1 MPVGFTGPILPTTYS
16 YDANGNQTGSVGPT
30 GTITNTYDLRNELV
44 QITGPSTNETFV
56 YDGQGDRLRA
66 YDLSGPTPVLANDAQ
81 DVAAGMSDLV
91 SDGSSDYIYL
101 SPGSG
106 QAPLVGYNLS
116 TQRATTLGTDLLGS
130 VRLVTDPTGA
140 VIGAGRLR
148 CLGQRAAQPGHAQ
161 PAPARRYWPDC
172 KGASPSATPGNTTT
186 PVPARMTCGPGSTA
200 RSRGSS
206 RASIP
211 WWTRPASRM
220 STRATIR

>member
-44 QITGPSTNETFV
+44 QVTGPSTNETFV

-66 YDLSGPTPVLANDAQ
+66 YDLSGSTPILTNDAQ

-106 QAPLVGYNLS
+106 QAPLVGYNPS
-116 TQRATTLGTDLLGS
+116 TQRTTTLGTDLLGS

-140 VIGAGRLR
+140 VIGAGAYDAWGNARPNRTARRLR
-148 CLGQRAAQPGHAQ
+148 HYAARRAARE
-161 PAPARRYWPDC
+161 PALRLRRAILRRQC
-172 KGASPSATPGNTTT
+172 RH
-186 PVPARMTCGPGSTA
+186 V
-200 RSRGSS
+200 
-206 RASIP
+206 
-211 WWTRPASRM
+211 
-220 STRATIR
+220 